1 MNNSYNYY
9 SNDNYDRVNYDIL
22 FGTLGLD
29 DNMASNNL
37 NNFMMNSNMN
47 NSINNNMNSN
57 NNLFGPY
64 EGYTKGNLF
73 KNLYEQYKNYKPANL
88 TPSSEEEEALL
99 NLNQMHFAM
108 HEANLL
114 LDVNPNDANL
124 MRDYVGFR
132 DSYNK
137 LLNEYEKKYGVLTVN
152 SNDLNRTPFGWTE
165 EKWPWDRRGL

>member
-9 SNDNYDRVNYDIL
+9 SDDNYDRVNYDIL
-22 FGTLGLD
+22 FGTLGLNN
-29 DNMASNNL
+29 NMVKDP
-37 NNFMMNSNMN
+37 NNFMMNSNINNTMN
-47 NSINNNMNSN
+47 NMSTN

-64 EGYTKGNLF
+64 EGYTKGNMF
-73 KNLYEQYKNYKPANL
+73 KNLYQQYKNYKPANL
-88 TPSSEEEEALL
+88 NPKSEEGEALL

-114 LDVNPNDANL
+114 LDANPNDANI
-124 MRDYVGFR
+124 MREYVRFR

-137 LLNEYEKKYGVLTVN
+137 LLNEYEKKYGALNVN
-152 SNDLNRTPFGWTE
+152 SDDLNRTPFGWTE